1 MEINRSHR
9 STLCL
14 SCVYILFQEKK
25 DRELEKQRQ
34 LDEKERV
41 RKEKQDEKEK
51 QEKLEKAKQ
60 EKLAQSFKSFFKPA
74 SLKSCPG
81 GQDRSQQ
88 SKGVPGDS
96 SESGGEDGK
105 KSGMEDTEAA
115 VTAGILNKFRV
126 KKDMR
131 LAPVS
136 RRSGGLQESERSA
149 LEASLLGGV
158 SDDKPSLHLYLG
170 LLKSGCHKAL
180 SSGRTWKV
188 EAADAARD
196 EDEVQV
202 LEEDEDEGPQMVM
215 PGCSV
220 EIDIADMEDNK
231 KVVRSFSSVT
241 TVTADFR
248 GPTVFS
254 AIDVVHCT

>member
-1 MEINRSHR
+1 
-9 STLCL
+9 
-14 SCVYILFQEKK
+14 
-25 DRELEKQRQ
+25 
-34 LDEKERV
+34 
-41 RKEKQDEKEK
+41 
-51 QEKLEKAKQ
+51 
-60 EKLAQSFKSFFKPA
+60 
-74 SLKSCPG
+74 
-81 GQDRSQQ
+81 
-88 SKGVPGDS
+88 
-96 SESGGEDGK
+96 
-105 KSGMEDTEAA
+105 MEDTEAA

-158 SDDKPSLHLYLG
+158 SDDKPSPPLLYLG

-196 EDEVQV
+196 EDDEVQV
-202 LEEDEDEGPQMVM
+202 LEDDDEDEGPQMVM

-241 TVTADFR
+241 TVTADF
-248 GPTVFS
+248 G
-254 AIDVVHCT
+254 A